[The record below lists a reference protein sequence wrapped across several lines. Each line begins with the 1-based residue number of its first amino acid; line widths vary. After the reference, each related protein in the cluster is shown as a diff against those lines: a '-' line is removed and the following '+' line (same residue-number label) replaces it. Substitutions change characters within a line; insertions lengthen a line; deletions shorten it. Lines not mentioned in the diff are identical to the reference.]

1 VTTVKEIVFALEF
14 RGSAAPSGESG
25 TTRRARTTAPSQ
37 ILTTVLGADGIE
49 TGVEPVTGDTAVL
62 DSTVERFPDG
72 SFVEEGTISYG
83 RAGTVSFSTI
93 GRGTVGPSP
102 VDGWVHGAVMWIVT
116 GGEGSLTGARGFIT
130 SNFIAS
136 AEGEVV
142 DNQIAR
148 LYLP

>member
-1 VTTVKEIVFALEF
+1 MKEIVFALEF
-14 RGSAAPSGESG
+14 RGRAGPSGESG
-25 TTRRARTTAPSQ
+25 ATRRARTTAPSQ
-37 ILTTVLGADGIE
+37 ILRTVLGADAIE
-49 TGVEPVTGDTAVL
+49 TGVEPVAGDTAVL

-83 RAGTVSFSTI
+83 RVGKVSFSTV

-102 VDGWVHGAVMWIVT
+102 VDGWVHGAVMWIIT
-116 GGEGSLTGARGFIT
+116 GGEGRLTEARGLIT
-130 SNFIAS
+130 SNFVAS
-136 AEGEVV
+136 ANGEVV